1 MTTSSNY
8 TVRFLRAASGPLGTA
23 MAVEH
28 IANFAANEL
37 ERLEKEHADK
47 IVEITRNYDN
57 ELAAL
62 RRAAYATSVPIHIET
77 AFEAGRRAR
86 AEIQKLKDEL
96 AGAKRTIETQQKALE
111 HQAVEVRE
119 LQVLNS
125 QLAGSA
131 LAGLLSRAFPDR
143 YVYTPSGIVS

>member
-1 MTTSSNY
+1 MTTSSNK
-8 TVRFLRAASGPLGTA
+8 VARVLRVYGQVFGALASGVARVGA
-23 MAVEH
+23 D
-28 IANFAANEL
+28 EL

-62 RRAAYATSVPIHIET
+62 RRAAYATSVPIRIV
-77 AFEAGRRAR
+77 AGFEAGQRAR
-86 AEIQKLKDEL
+86 AEAQKLEDEL

-111 HQAVEVRE
+111 HQAAEVRE

-131 LAGLLSRAFPDR
+131 LAGLLSRAFPGHT
-143 YVYTPSGIVS
+143 YTPRGIIS